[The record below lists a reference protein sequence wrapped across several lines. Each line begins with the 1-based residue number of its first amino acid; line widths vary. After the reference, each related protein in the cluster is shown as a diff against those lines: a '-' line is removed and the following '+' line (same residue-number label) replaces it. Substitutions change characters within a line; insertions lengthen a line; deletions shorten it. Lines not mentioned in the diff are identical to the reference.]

1 VCIIYFF
8 LQERHKTVV
17 EYIVVLVDILIQYIH
32 VILLVEAN
40 RAFTVAAMAPSFF
53 LMATLSSRYIGTSQ
67 LAEQFGAEDQTFVP
81 VCAAVICMNATNL
94 SRLRACP

>member
-1 VCIIYFF
+1 
-8 LQERHKTVV
+8 
-17 EYIVVLVDILIQYIH
+17 
-32 VILLVEAN
+32 
-40 RAFTVAAMAPSFF
+40 MAPSFF